1 MNKKFYD
8 KLKKN
13 CIKKKEILYSKKIT
27 QEELISVGDYFVT
40 QDLYNDA
47 LDFYENAEFK
57 QGLMNLK
64 KIAILNGDA
73 FLLFR
78 LSKLLKKDELSD
90 EDWLNLAE
98 NAISQEKYSYAKLAY
113 QTINAED
120 KLKELEK
127 RFQCMN

>member
-1 MNKKFYD
+1 MKRREV
-8 KLKKN
+8 LH
-13 CIKKKEILYSKKIT
+13 SKKIT
-27 QEELISVGDYFVT
+27 KEELIRIGDYFVN
-40 QDLYNDA
+40 QGLYNEA
-47 LDFYENAEFK
+47 LDFYKKAESK
-57 QGLMNLK
+57 QGLMDLK

-78 LSKLLKKDELSD
+78 LSKLLKKDKLSD

-98 NAISQEKYSYAKLAY
+98 NAISQEKYSYAKLTY

-120 KLKELEK
+120 KLKELER